1 MGHCLWNSDGES
13 HTFHLANWK
22 LVSMKKEYGGLGVPD
37 LRDLNT
43 CLLGSWI
50 ERYARDNDKLWKQ
63 LVGFKFRTQNPNIFT
78 CHDNGV
84 SNFLKGVLWAMKVA
98 KMGYRW
104 RVGNGKNIRFCED
117 VYCII
122 NEHNK
127 TISEIWDG
135 VQLKCTFMR
144 CVDLRLF
151 NLWEEVVN
159 ITNDINF
166 TDEED
171 ALIWQFQS
179 SEVYSSQSLYGV
191 INFRGVF

>member
-1 MGHCLWNSDGES
+1 
-13 HTFHLANWK
+13 
-22 LVSMKKEYGGLGVPD
+22 
-37 LRDLNT
+37 
-43 CLLGSWI
+43 
-50 ERYARDNDKLWKQ
+50 
-63 LVGFKFRTQNPNIFT
+63 
-78 CHDNGV
+78 
-84 SNFLKGVLWAMKVA
+84 VA

-159 ITNDINF
+159 IANDINF